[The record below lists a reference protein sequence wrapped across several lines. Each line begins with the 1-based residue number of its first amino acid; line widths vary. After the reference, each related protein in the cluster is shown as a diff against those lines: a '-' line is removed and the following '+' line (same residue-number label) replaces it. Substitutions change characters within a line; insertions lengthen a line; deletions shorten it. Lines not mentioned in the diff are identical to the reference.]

1 MLPRVK
7 KYESNDNEKVIFSIS
22 FGVSAEEYK
31 TRAVEL
37 LKLFCENEYI
47 GTDCGIQVLL
57 SMTGNILRSLQMQC
71 LVQILLLN

>member
-7 KYESNDNEKVIFSIS
+7 KYESNDNEKVIFPIS

-37 LKLFCENEYI
+37 LKLFCENAYTKEQTVGYKS
-47 GTDCGIQVLL
+47 C
-57 SMTGNILRSLQMQC
+57 
-71 LVQILLLN
+71 